1 MLRAVGG
8 CAYQSGAK
16 RSWRSGAAGAHDKTM
31 STVHNGVSP
40 RAHAV
45 QAAAALAA
53 SMGIGRFVYTPILPL
68 MHTQAGLSAS
78 LGATL
83 ATANYLG
90 YLIGA
95 LAGILIP
102 GAVRSAAVMRTSL
115 VVLIAT
121 LALMPTTH
129 DGSIWFALR
138 LVAGIASA
146 LVFMI
151 AVSALHAHLRGQ
163 SQFLAGWGFGGVG
176 LGIVLSGVLVFVVRF
191 IGSWGTAWL
200 ASAGLAV
207 VCAVAAWGL
216 TPEPRPIITPD
227 APGTPSSHRWFT
239 ALVISYFLEGIGYI
253 IAGTFLVAAIDLAA
267 PQWVG
272 SGAWIVVGLA
282 AFPSC
287 ALWAWLSLRW
297 SRPTLLLVALLIQA
311 VGIALP
317 AVIGGVGPA
326 LISAFLFGVTFLG
339 IGSIALA
346 IGAHLQFPRAVALL
360 TAGYS
365 VGQILGPLVVTPLL
379 RDGYRDA
386 LLLGA
391 AVVLGAAVAAAVLRF
406 RFPSDLD
413 ADPRTATSTEEVV
426 FDVR

>member
-1 MLRAVGG
+1 MTSA
-8 CAYQSGAK
+8 QSA
-16 RSWRSGAAGAHDKTM
+16 T
-31 STVHNGVSP
+31 SP
-40 RAHAV
+40 RTHAV
-45 QAAAALAA
+45 QAGAALAA

-68 MHTQAGLSAS
+68 MHSQAGMSAS

-83 ATANYLG
+83 ATANYVG

-95 LAGILIP
+95 LAGIFIP
-102 GAVRSAAVMRTSL
+102 GVVRSAAVMRTSL

-121 LALMPTTH
+121 LVLMPTTH
-129 DGSIWFALR
+129 DGSMWFVLR
-138 LVAGIASA
+138 LVAGVASA

-151 AVSALHAHLRGQ
+151 AVSALHAHLRGT
-163 SQFLAGWGFGGVG
+163 SHFLAGWGFGGVG
-176 LGIVLSGVLVFVVRF
+176 LGIALSGVLVFVIRF
-191 IGSWGTAWL
+191 IGTWSTAWL
-200 ASAGLAV
+200 ASATLAA
-207 VCAVAAWGL
+207 VCAVVAWRL

-227 APGTPSSHRWFT
+227 APATIGSQRTRRWFT
-239 ALVISYFLEGIGYI
+239 PLFISYFLEGIGYI

-267 PQWVG
+267 PEWVG

-297 SRPTLLLVALLIQA
+297 SRPTLLLAALLIQA

-339 IGSIALA
+339 VGSIVLA

-386 LLLGA
+386 LLLGS
-391 AVVLGAAVAAAVLRF
+391 AVVFAAAVAAAALRY

-413 ADPRTATSTEEVV
+413 AGPRTVTSNEKVV

>member
-1 MLRAVGG
+1 M
-8 CAYQSGAK
+8 
-16 RSWRSGAAGAHDKTM
+16 
-31 STVHNGVSP
+31 
-40 RAHAV
+40 
-45 QAAAALAA
+45 
-53 SMGIGRFVYTPILPL
+53 
-68 MHTQAGLSAS
+68 SAS

-83 ATANYLG
+83 ATANYVG

-95 LAGILIP
+95 LAGIFIP
-102 GAVRSAAVMRTSL
+102 GVVRSAAVMRTSL

-121 LALMPTTH
+121 LVLMPTTH
-129 DGSIWFALR
+129 DGSMWFVLR
-138 LVAGIASA
+138 LVAGVASA

-151 AVSALHAHLRGQ
+151 AVSALHAHLRGT
-163 SQFLAGWGFGGVG
+163 SHFLAGWGFGGVG
-176 LGIVLSGVLVFVVRF
+176 LGIALSGVLVFVIRF
-191 IGSWGTAWL
+191 IGTWSTAWL
-200 ASAGLAV
+200 ASATLAA
-207 VCAVAAWGL
+207 VCAVVAWRL

-227 APGTPSSHRWFT
+227 APATIGSQRTRRWFT
-239 ALVISYFLEGIGYI
+239 PLFISYFLEGVGYI

-267 PQWVG
+267 PEWVG

-339 IGSIALA
+339 IGSIVLA

>member
-1 MLRAVGG
+1 MTSAP
-8 CAYQSGAK
+8 
-16 RSWRSGAAGAHDKTM
+16 
-31 STVHNGVSP
+31 NGVSP
-40 RAHAV
+40 RTHAV
-45 QAAAALAA
+45 RAAAALAA

-68 MHTQAGLSAS
+68 MHTQAGLPAS

-83 ATANYLG
+83 ATANYIG

-102 GAVRSAAVMRTSL
+102 GVVRSAVVMRTSL
-115 VVLIAT
+115 VILIAT

-151 AVSALHAHLRGQ
+151 AVSALHAHLREK
-163 SQFLAGWGFGGVG
+163 SQHLAGWGFGGVG
-176 LGIVLSGVLVFVVRF
+176 LGIALSGALVFVIRF
-191 IGSWGTAWL
+191 IGTWTTAWL
-200 ASAGLAV
+200 ASAALAV
-207 VCAVAAWGL
+207 VSAVVAWGL
-216 TPEPRPIITPD
+216 TPEPRPIIAPD
-227 APGTPSSHRWFT
+227 APETAGPRRAHRWFT
-239 ALVISYFLEGIGYI
+239 TLFISYFLEGIGYI

-267 PQWVG
+267 PEWVG

-311 VGIALP
+311 IGIALP

-339 IGSIALA
+339 IGSIVLA
-346 IGAHLQFPRAVALL
+346 IGARLQFPRAVALL

-386 LLLGA
+386 LLLGS
-391 AVVLGAAVAAAVLRF
+391 AVVLAVALAAAALRF
-406 RFPSDLD
+406 RFPADLD
-413 ADPRTATSTEEVV
+413 ADPRAATSNEEVV

>member
-31 STVHNGVSP
+31 TTVHNGVDP

-146 LVFMI
+146 
-151 AVSALHAHLRGQ
+151 
-163 SQFLAGWGFGGVG
+163 
-176 LGIVLSGVLVFVVRF
+176 
-191 IGSWGTAWL
+191 
-200 ASAGLAV
+200 
-207 VCAVAAWGL
+207 
-216 TPEPRPIITPD
+216 
-227 APGTPSSHRWFT
+227 SS
-239 ALVISYFLEGIGYI
+239 S
-253 IAGTFLVAAIDLAA
+253 
-267 PQWVG
+267 
-272 SGAWIVVGLA
+272 
-282 AFPSC
+282 
-287 ALWAWLSLRW
+287 
-297 SRPTLLLVALLIQA
+297 
-311 VGIALP
+311 
-317 AVIGGVGPA
+317 
-326 LISAFLFGVTFLG
+326 
-339 IGSIALA
+339 
-346 IGAHLQFPRAVALL
+346 
-360 TAGYS
+360 
-365 VGQILGPLVVTPLL
+365 
-379 RDGYRDA
+379 
-386 LLLGA
+386 
-391 AVVLGAAVAAAVLRF
+391 
-406 RFPSDLD
+406 
-413 ADPRTATSTEEVV
+413 
-426 FDVR
+426 

>member
-31 STVHNGVSP
+31 TTIHNGVSS

-102 GAVRSAAVMRTSL
+102 GVVRSAAVMRTSL

-176 LGIVLSGVLVFVVRF
+176 LGIALSGVLVFVVRF
-191 IGSWGTAWL
+191 IGSWSTAWL

-207 VCAVAAWGL
+207 VCAVADWGL

-267 PQWVG
+267 LQWVG

-339 IGSIALA
+339 IGSIVLA

>member
-16 RSWRSGAAGAHDKTM
+16 RSWRFGAAGAHDKTM
-31 STVHNGVSP
+31 TTIHNGVSP

-68 MHTQAGLSAS
+68 MHTQSGLSAS

-83 ATANYLG
+83 ATANYVG

-102 GAVRSAAVMRTSL
+102 GVVRSAAVMRTSL

-176 LGIVLSGVLVFVVRF
+176 LGIALSGVLVFVVRF
-191 IGSWGTAWL
+191 IGSWSTAWL

-207 VCAVAAWGL
+207 VCAVADWGL

-267 PQWVG
+267 LQWVG

>member
-1 MLRAVGG
+1 M
-8 CAYQSGAK
+8 
-16 RSWRSGAAGAHDKTM
+16 
-31 STVHNGVSP
+31 
-40 RAHAV
+40 
-45 QAAAALAA
+45 
-53 SMGIGRFVYTPILPL
+53 
-68 MHTQAGLSAS
+68 
-78 LGATL
+78 
-83 ATANYLG
+83 
-90 YLIGA
+90 
-95 LAGILIP
+95 
-102 GAVRSAAVMRTSL
+102 
-115 VVLIAT
+115 
-121 LALMPTTH
+121 
-129 DGSIWFALR
+129 
-138 LVAGIASA
+138 
-146 LVFMI
+146 
-151 AVSALHAHLRGQ
+151 
-163 SQFLAGWGFGGVG
+163 
-176 LGIVLSGVLVFVVRF
+176 
-191 IGSWGTAWL
+191 
-200 ASAGLAV
+200 
-207 VCAVAAWGL
+207 
-216 TPEPRPIITPD
+216 
-227 APGTPSSHRWFT
+227 
-239 ALVISYFLEGIGYI
+239 
-253 IAGTFLVAAIDLAA
+253 
-267 PQWVG
+267 
-272 SGAWIVVGLA
+272 A

-287 ALWAWLSLRW
+287 VLWAWLSLRW

-339 IGSIALA
+339 IGSIVLA